1 MFTVIEKSSQGIA
14 LRNNEKLM
22 FVKPVT
28 RDIVRVI
35 CTTRDSAVYKKGLIR
50 DEELQCCSYDVEE
63 TEENIVIKTETR
75 QIVLTR
81 RSGEITYKKTDG
93 QIMSVQNPFKGIEEF
108 DVYKTVFDDK
118 KESIKS
124 ADGDRVQTKEKG
136 KVLSKKLYR
145 ARVEFEFD
153 DNEAIFGFG
162 SHEEGFGNLR
172 GKHREL
178 YQHNMKISIPCFSST
193 KGYGC
198 IFNAG
203 CYMEF
208 HDDEDGSYVWLDGA
222 EEIDYFT
229 VMGDSFSQVLSG
241 FKTVTGETPML
252 PEYAFGYWQSRERY
266 RSAEEL
272 ISTVEEYRKR
282 DVPLDIIVLD
292 WMSWPNNMWG
302 QKTLDAKRFENP
314 KKMMEKLHSLGA
326 RLMVSIWPNPCIGSS
341 DQIEFSENGCLLGD
355 ESTYDAFSEKGRKI
369 YWQQVQ
375 RGFFDHGVD
384 AWWCDSSEPFI
395 SDWKGKV
402 KLPPAQRIKENTELL
417 RRYIDYDR
425 MNEYSLY
432 HSKGIYEG
440 QRGCSEARVLNLT
453 RSAIVGQ
460 HRYGTVVWSG
470 DVTATWET
478 LKRQIP
484 EGVNYTATG
493 EAYWSVDIGG
503 FFVKSEDRWFWRGD
517 YQKGTEDYGYRELY
531 VRWLQYA
538 TFLPIMR
545 SHGTD
550 TFREIWNFGEK
561 GDMFY
566 DAIEKFIKLRYSL
579 LPYIYSLA
587 GKVMLE
593 GDAIMRPLAME
604 FPDDKNTH
612 SMDYQYMFGPS
623 VMVAPVCRP
632 MYYEKNCRKTDEDF
646 YVKVYLPEGSGWY
659 DFWSNDFTDGGQTI
673 SKEYTIDVMP
683 LFVKEGSIIPMT
695 NARSNAVETMG
706 EPYSIYVYTG
716 RDASFVIYEDEG
728 NNYNYE
734 KGFFSLTELQ
744 WSEED
749 RVLTISERKG
759 NFEGYLRKREYRII
773 LIDKTGTREHTVTY
787 NSERIAISFKGI
799 SEN

>member
-1 MFTVIEKSSQGIA
+1 MFTVIEKSSRGIA
-14 LRNNEKLM
+14 LKNNEKLM
-22 FVKPVT
+22 IVKPVT

-241 FKTVTGETPML
+241 FRTVTGETPML

-266 RSAEEL
+266 KSAEEL

-440 QRGCSEARVLNLT
+440 QRGCSEVRVLNLT

-646 YVKVYLPEGSGWY
+646 YTKVYLPEGSGWY

-673 SKEYTIDVMP
+673 SKEYPIDVMP

-695 NARSNAVETMG
+695 NARSNTVETIG

-734 KGFFSLTELQ
+734 KGCFSLTELQ
-744 WSEED
+744 WNEED

-759 NFEGYLRKREYRII
+759 NFEGCLRKREYRII

-799 SEN
+799 SEK